1 MSFAP
6 VLTVWVLLIAAG
18 VLSWLVR
25 RRWVNL
31 AVLATLPALII
42 IWLIIGTGA
51 VEIPSTLSFLGWQ
64 WFGDNVGWG
73 LTAILLILT
82 LVSLIQF
89 HANRSPESDSSHPAI
104 ILGLS
109 AATMPLLWAADGFT
123 RVFFITLWLVCV
135 AGITRR
141 LKLLPSLDGK
151 SGIFQIVA
159 VLFLLW
165 FAAITRPPLSV
176 VSTLVASLL
185 LLGVWP
191 FSGRLTYRIQ
201 ASAGIS
207 TMVPALPVIAGASVL
222 ASAIRMPGLTAS
234 HLLVA
239 TVLGL
244 FSILAGFIRFWN
256 EGQPSGR
263 LLSGSGLVLSG
274 IILLAGLWAGATT
287 LVAAAQVA
295 VFVPVMLGW
304 LVNQQAKPT
313 VEPMVGSPV
322 QLTRQFTLS
331 SRMAT
336 LGFAYLALAGMP
348 LTAGFI
354 SLSALYQA
362 WVMGN
367 GYALILIMV
376 ILWSLYLATLVLLKR
391 SLINQHE
398 QSVNISA
405 GSLILTPAL
414 AFLGLL
420 RLDLSQLSGLS
431 IVVWIALVVPPIIG
445 ILVGR
450 FLPDAAAVA
459 SLLRDSFS
467 INLPLEPLKNR
478 ASGFG
483 SGVASALAD
492 ATAILEGDQ
501 GLLWITSL
509 LLLLLW
515 LS

>member
-1 MSFAP
+1 MSFVP
-6 VLTVWVLLIAAG
+6 VLTVWILLVAAG

-31 AVLATLPALII
+31 AVLVILPALII

-51 VEIPSTLSFLGWQ
+51 VEIPSTLPFLGWQ
-64 WFGDNVGWG
+64 WFGDNVAWG
-73 LTAILLILT
+73 LTAIVLLLT
-82 LVSLIQF
+82 LISLVHF
-89 HANRSPESDSSHPAI
+89 HANRSPDSDSSHPAI
-104 ILGLS
+104 ILGLG

-123 RVFFITLWLVCV
+123 RVFFITLWLVFV
-135 AGITRR
+135 AGMIRR
-141 LKLLPSLDGK
+141 LKLLPSLNGK
-151 SGIFQIVA
+151 SGIFRIVA

-165 FAAITRPPLSV
+165 FAAITRSPLSV
-176 VSTLVASLL
+176 VSTLVVSLL

-191 FSGRLTYRIQ
+191 FSGRLAHGIQ
-201 ASAGIS
+201 VSSEIS
-207 TMVPALPVIAGASVL
+207 TMVLPLPVIAGASIL

-244 FSILAGFIRFWN
+244 FSILAGFTRFWN
-256 EGQPSGR
+256 EGQPGGR
-263 LLSGSGLVLSG
+263 LLSGSGLALSG

-287 LVAAAQVA
+287 LVAATQVA
-295 VFVPVMLGW
+295 VFVPVLLAW
-304 LVNQQAKPT
+304 LVNQQPKPT
-313 VEPMVGSPV
+313 VEPMVASPV
-322 QLTRQFTLS
+322 QLTRQLTLS

-336 LGFAYLALAGMP
+336 LGIAYLALAGLP

-376 ILWSLYLATLVLLKR
+376 ILWTLFLATLILLGR
-391 SLINQHE
+391 SLIDRRE
-398 QSVNISA
+398 QSEYITA
-405 GSLILTPAL
+405 GSLILLPAL
-414 AFLGLL
+414 ALLGLL
-420 RLDLSQLSGLS
+420 RLDLSQLGGLS

-450 FLPDAAAVA
+450 FLPDTEPVAA
-459 SLLRDSFS
+459 LLRESFS
-467 INLPLEPLKNR
+467 INLPLEPIKTR
-478 ASGFG
+478 VGGFG
-483 SGVASALAD
+483 SGVAGALAD

-501 GLLWITSL
+501 GLLLITGL